1 MKKTGKTVIDIIEEN
16 REIDESVEANRKY
29 TYKAFVNIMY
39 GCNNFCS
46 YCIVPY
52 TRGEEKKSR
61 EPENIINEIQ
71 KLAKKMDVK
80 KLHY

>member
-52 TRGEEKKSR
+52 TRGREKK
-61 EPENIINEIQ
+61 
-71 KLAKKMDVK
+71 
-80 KLHY
+80 